1 MQALFD
7 IGEKMERNLEAYI
20 KTYKMLD
27 EETCKQ
33 TIKEIEEIHW
43 SQHTF
48 YNVTDGSYNT
58 RSGEKELDIGYS
70 QTSTKNVIMQ
80 KIWDSYLNYVKDL
93 NFSWWSSWSGYTEVR
108 FNRYKETRLMAE
120 HCDHIHSI
128 FEGERKGIPV
138 MTALGSLNDDYTG
151 GEFVMFEDTV
161 IPFKAGEIK
170 IFPSCFLFPHRIDP
184 VTEGTRYS
192 FVSWAW

>member
-48 YNVTDGSYNT
+48 YNVNENSYGT

-93 NFSWWSSWSGYTEVR
+93 NFSWWSSWSGFTEVR

>member
-1 MQALFD
+1 MLFD

-48 YNVTDGSYNT
+48 YNVTDGSYGT

-138 MTALGSLNDDYTG
+138 MTALGSLNDDYKG

>member
-1 MQALFD
+1 MQVLFD
-7 IGEKMERNLEAYI
+7 IGEKMEKNLEAYI

-48 YNVTDGSYNT
+48 YNVTNGSYGT
-58 RSGEKELDIGYS
+58 RSGDKELDIGYS

>member
-1 MQALFD
+1 MQVLFD
-7 IGEKMERNLEAYI
+7 IGEKMEKNLEAYI

-48 YNVTDGSYNT
+48 YNVTDGSYGT